1 MFTAE
6 KIQLNI
12 KNLKISSN
20 RRKRLMIVIH
30 PIIFTKRLRIMLQ
43 HDLKWIVTSLYV
55 LFIRVEITR
64 SIIICLIV
72 LLWIIRRFQ
81 YWHR

>member
-12 KNLKISSN
+12 KNLKINLN

-30 PIIFTKRLRIMLQ
+30 LIIFTKRLRIMLQ